1 MGHLFAESATFFVA
15 LSFVKK
21 RIVTKT
27 KVCNIT
33 RRTFTR
39 VHTGRTNVQSNAAH
53 FSEFNDIARINALV
67 GGSLEPPTSYETL
80 IPTPEPP
87 SS

>member
-1 MGHLFAESATFFVA
+1 MESATFFVA
-15 LSFVKK
+15 FSFVKK

-33 RRTFTR
+33 RRRFTQ
-39 VHTGRTNVQSNAAH
+39 VQTGRTNVQDNAVH
-53 FSEFNDIARINALV
+53 SSLFEDIAMINALV
-67 GGSLEPPTSYETL
+67 GSSLEPPTSYETAFS
-80 IPTPEPP
+80 TPDPP